1 MFIQQKRT
9 AKFGLLLSRIFKKTL
24 KRNADIDR
32 THGTHGT
39 SGTSMNLRVH
49 ISNGGVH
56 THRAATLPIPA
67 LTSSIPQP
75 QPAALHARLR
85 HIARLRTTHAHS
97 MSTGTTHVGRA
108 GKARKQSARMQAA
121 WGCAIAQ
128 GGGHYMRAR
137 QGYGSPCARWRL
149 VRELEHGSSDDEQ
162 DVSYVP
168 AKACGSTR
176 G

>member
-1 MFIQQKRT
+1 MHPN
-9 AKFGLLLSRIFKKTL
+9 GCW
-24 KRNADIDR
+24 

-39 SGTSMNLRVH
+39 SDTSIFLRVH
-49 ISNGGVH
+49 ICCSGVY
-56 THRAATLPIPA
+56 TSTQTDLPVPA
-67 LTSSIPQP
+67 LTSCNPQP

-85 HIARLRTTHAHS
+85 HIARLRTTHARS
-97 MSTGTTHVGRA
+97 MSTGTTQAGRA

-121 WGCAIAQ
+121 WGCANAQ

-162 DVSYVP
+162 ESGCIICTCESMWQHAWVGERDDTYV
-168 AKACGSTR
+168 AGDDTLR
-176 G
+176 TDMQ

>member
-24 KRNADIDR
+24 KRHADIDR

-56 THRAATLPIPA
+56 THTAATLPIPA

-85 HIARLRTTHAHS
+85 HIARLRTTHSHS
-97 MSTGTTHVGRA
+97 MSTASTQAGRA
-108 GKARKQSARMQAA
+108 GKVRNQSAHMRAA
-121 WGCAIAQ
+121 CGCANARA
-128 GGGHYMRAR
+128 GGQYMRVR
-137 QGYGSPCARWRL
+137 GGYGSPAPIMRL
-149 VRELEHGSSDDEQ
+149 LG
-162 DVSYVP
+162 DVVVET
-168 AKACGSTR
+168 GRR
-176 G
+176 GRSR